1 MTAVLEGRNELDTA
15 SAAGR
20 PAASLVEAAK
30 VYLSTRRA
38 AERHRAAAAVIKKA
52 VHGETLV
59 DLGLGLVT
67 GIWRKRQ
74 AYRLPVDVAE
84 KVEALEDEIED
95 LRAPHRVSEP
105 RGSYSW
111 QLVLKVPAECQGP
124 GEWFELGEVSDAEI
138 EALED
143 DPGRMFEA
151 EEGLIFVRLD
161 EG

>member
-1 MTAVLEGRNELDTA
+1 MQYPIHGQVAPGFERVLEVFSANFTDDVEVGA
-15 SAAGR
+15 SFC
-20 PAASLVEAAK
+20 
-30 VYLSTRRA
+30 
-38 AERHRAAAAVIKKA
+38 VIRG
-52 VHGETLV
+52 GETLV

-84 KVEALEDEIED
+84 RVEALEDEIED